1 MKNKTKRELIIV
13 VILLFVLLG
22 LIIAEKPWQRFRS
35 PERTYET
42 SSGVDISRQKVLI
55 SDIPIG
61 TYDDVFGD
69 LETDMYKRQ
78 RESLSRTWGRDPFQ
92 YNGVLGISED
102 SQEVGFELT
111 GISFRGDKAYAIL
124 DDYIVHVGMK
134 VEEYVVKEIGRNHV
148 ILERGQ
154 KSYILRM
161 KPDDGL

>member
-1 MKNKTKRELIIV
+1 
-13 VILLFVLLG
+13 
-22 LIIAEKPWQRFRS
+22 
-35 PERTYET
+35 
-42 SSGVDISRQKVLI
+42 
-55 SDIPIG
+55 DIPID

-102 SQEVGFELT
+102 SQEVEFELT

>member
-35 PERTYET
+35 PDRTYKVL
-42 SSGVDISRQKVLI
+42 SGGDISSQKVLI
-55 SDIPIG
+55 SDIPLDA
-61 TYDDVFGD
+61 YDDVFGNPK
-69 LETDMYKRQ
+69 TDVYKRQ

-92 YNGVLGISED
+92 YNGILGTPED
-102 SQEVGFELT
+102 LQEVGFELT

>member
-35 PERTYET
+35 PDRTYQAL
-42 SSGVDISRQKVLI
+42 SGGDIPSQKVLI
-55 SDIPIG
+55 SDIPID
-61 TYDDVFGD
+61 TYDDVFGN
-69 LETDMYKRQ
+69 LETDIYKQQ
-78 RESLSRTWGRDPFQ
+78 RESLSRTWGRNPFR

-102 SQEVGFELT
+102 SQAVGFELT